1 MPHTYTYATR
11 QVAINS
17 NPLVR
22 VLDHH
27 TDFHRARTFSS
38 HREGYAV
45 SFASSQDLLDFG
57 GADGAGGAGG
67 RDRRENKD
75 SKGPEEKIQALKNL
89 RDITVKQGAN
99 LLLEHLEET
108 PPLVSNAGM
117 ASRVKHFY
125 RSKPD
130 QPPPTVAGETLADG
144 KLEAL
149 DPQQESPFF
158 DDVPEGQY
166 VSALENNMLRYP
178 IAKHSP
184 ADTDFLVCGNRGV
197 CTATEVSIQQGACV
211 GNGLPTL
218 ARGAMS
224 GVHGCR
230 CRRRLTTH
238 DTSVAA

>member
-11 QVAINS
+11 QVAITS

-27 TDFHRARTFSS
+27 TDFHRARTFRS

-45 SFASSQDLLDFG
+45 SFASSQDLLEFG

-130 QPPPTVAGETLADG
+130 QPPPTVAAETLADG

-184 ADTDFLVCGNRGV
+184 ADTDFLVCGACRGIYRQGEAQRSMSMHV
-197 CTATEVSIQQGACV
+197 CERRVPHRRDTHVFV
-211 GNGLPTL
+211 W
-218 ARGAMS
+218 
-224 GVHGCR
+224 
-230 CRRRLTTH
+230 RRRFRVRVKG
-238 DTSVAA
+238 SGFRG